1 MKVFRSLEN
10 RGTIL
15 KGTTKKIYS
24 QEEGFLNSL
33 APLAIVA
40 LPLMKDVLTPLSKSV
55 LVLLGLMTGASA
67 TDAAIQKK
75 FDN

>member
-40 LPLMKDVLTPLSKSV
+40 LPLKDVLTPLSKSV
-55 LVLLGLMTGASA
+55 LVLLGLMAGASA